1 VKKNALELHISWIA
15 PTLIAVSCLGYWW
28 QLHLLAAI
36 AVTSSMLWLYWVF
49 WRSSNQA
56 AADRPADTYRET
68 PEYKTEDPSYWV
80 SYQAQV
86 KQLLANSHRS
96 IMQIEQTQQ
105 QAVDMLRESFSQ
117 LNSLT
122 QQQTAAIGSLL
133 QSDTVG
139 DADHAWLATFTRN
152 TSTALDHFVE
162 TTVGMSAASMD
173 LVAKVEAINESVPA
187 IVKALKDIDQIAA
200 QTNLLA
206 LNAAIEAARAGD
218 AGRGFAVVADEVR
231 ALSGRSA
238 GFSEQ
243 IQRALGG
250 IASQISQL
258 TVDIGKVAAQDVT
271 YVMTA
276 KKDVQNAMNSIV
288 QQSLLESAQTRQLET
303 IQQELVSALHLAIQ
317 ALQFGD
323 INSQHLQHVGFELQ
337 QLAAS
342 IESIETLH
350 NKAEILEQAALKLN
364 STKSN
369 PVANLGMSAGG
380 AELF

>member
-1 VKKNALELHISWIA
+1 MKKSALELHFSWIGPVVIVA
-15 PTLIAVSCLGYWW
+15 TALGYWL
-28 QLHLLAAI
+28 QLHLLAALI
-36 AVTSSMLWLYWVF
+36 VTLSMLWLYWLF
-49 WRSSNQA
+49 WQSGSA
-56 AADRPADTYRET
+56 AAAASAEMVRQEPALSADDNSHWA
-68 PEYKTEDPSYWV
+68 EYK
-80 SYQAQV
+80 AQV
-86 KQLLANSHRS
+86 QQLLANSQSS

-117 LNSLT
+117 LDSLT
-122 QQQTAAIGSLL
+122 HQQTATIDSLL
-133 QSDTVG
+133 QSDIVG
-139 DADHAWLATFTRN
+139 DADHSWLATFTRN
-152 TSTALDHFVE
+152 TSTTLDHFVE

-258 TVDIGKVAAQDVT
+258 TVDIGQVAAQDVT

-276 KKDVQNAMNSIV
+276 KKDVQNAMHSIV
-288 QQSLLESAQTRQLET
+288 QQSLLESAQTRELEVIQRELARRARVLYPQLPV
-303 IQQELVSALHLAIQ
+303 QLVSGFADESMANDDESREWYRQRLSKPLQTSKLVARVRHLTEA
-317 ALQFGD
+317 GD
-323 INSQHLQHVGFELQ
+323 
-337 QLAAS
+337 
-342 IESIETLH
+342 
-350 NKAEILEQAALKLN
+350 
-364 STKSN
+364 
-369 PVANLGMSAGG
+369 
-380 AELF
+380 